1 MSQNH
6 KNGNNRS
13 TASEPNETT
22 SKIKL
27 SLDEQEETALSLF
40 FAIQEYPDPIDVG
53 ESLHVETMADA
64 CRISREDL
72 TMVIEPRT
80 LDDLWYEITYDPDS
94 QQATL
99 NISVSEGATRDQLEH
114 YHSEL
119 EVGSWSYNENNYK
132 INIFEQEWSI
142 DPKVDHTDAIIEEI
156 VHEVL
161 DTTHELPRMIPDD

>member
-1 MSQNH
+1 MSHNH

-13 TASEPNETT
+13 AASEQNETT

-64 CRISREDL
+64 CCISREDL
-72 TMVIEPRT
+72 TMAIEPRT

-99 NISVSEGATRDQLEH
+99 NISVSGGATRDQLEH

-119 EVGSWSYNENNYK
+119 EVGSWSYNENNYRS
-132 INIFEQEWSI
+132 NIFEQEWTI
-142 DPKVDHTDAIIEEI
+142 DSDKSEISTNIKEISSEIINTTD
-156 VHEVL
+156 
-161 DTTHELPRMIPDD
+161 ELRRMIPDD

>member
-6 KNGNNRS
+6 NDDSNES
-13 TASEPNETT
+13 TASNSDQTT
-22 SKIKL
+22 SNIKL
-27 SLDEQEETALSLF
+27 SMNDREETTLSLF
-40 FAIQEYPDPIDVG
+40 FAIQEYPDRIDVG
-53 ESLHVETMADA
+53 ESLRVETMADA

-72 TMVIEPRT
+72 TMEIEPRT
-80 LDDLWYEITYDPDS
+80 PADVWYEIAYDYDS
-94 QQATL
+94 HEVTL
-99 NISVSEGATRDQLEH
+99 NISVSEGATRSQLEQ

-132 INIFEQEWSI
+132 VNIFEQEWSI

-161 DTTHELPRMIPDD
+161 DTTHELRRIIQDD